1 MDCTTYHACLGVQRG
16 SSLSHIGSLYRNI
29 WTTLRLCCSTWS
41 LRTVCTWTELCWGVC
56 VNTLIVTLF
65 CFASCHQRDWRI
77 IIKIINNYYY
87 YRVYNY
93 NITIVVAAKL
103 QQNYNI
109 FFSSSPVEEVPP
121 SLPLRRPTACILS
134 CGETDLQQRVDTL
147 RLLASRVGS
156 SISSFSSV
164 VPSFCAS

>member
-1 MDCTTYHACLGVQRG
+1 MEERHGLHPRQAVWSVLLQMEMEFFMY
-16 SSLSHIGSLYRNI
+16 SLLHVL
-29 WTTLRLCCSTWS
+29 L
-41 LRTVCTWTELCWGVC
+41 
-56 VNTLIVTLF
+56 
-65 CFASCHQRDWRI
+65 
-77 IIKIINNYYY
+77 
-87 YRVYNY
+87 
-93 NITIVVAAKL
+93 
-103 QQNYNI
+103 QNYNKKTTTF

>member
-1 MDCTTYHACLGVQRG
+1 MDNLASMLFHVESKNGVYLDRIVVG
-16 SSLSHIGSLYRNI
+16 SMRQYPHR
-29 WTTLRLCCSTWS
+29 
-41 LRTVCTWTELCWGVC
+41 
-56 VNTLIVTLF
+56 TLF

-93 NITIVVAAKL
+93 NNITIVVAAKL
-103 QQNYNI
+103 QQNYNNI